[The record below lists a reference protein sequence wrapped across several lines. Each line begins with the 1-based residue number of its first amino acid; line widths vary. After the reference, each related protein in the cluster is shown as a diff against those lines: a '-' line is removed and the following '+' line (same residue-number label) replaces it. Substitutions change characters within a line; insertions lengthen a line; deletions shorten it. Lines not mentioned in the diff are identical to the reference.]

1 MADLT
6 SNILCNISDICYCAG
21 LRCCALGACVEGGNL
36 FAKRGRV
43 AWIVA
48 PATSEVS
55 RCWGCRCDAA
65 TMAQCCSGIMPIYN
79 DWFIPNRSELI
90 CGFDCKSFWN
100 GAKCKYYWSN
110 NSAGCNPPF
119 NQKSWIV
126 SFVYKINPTDGI
138 QGGTICHSYRST
150 VNCVRAFRKVFY

>member
-6 SNILCNISDICYCAG
+6 SNILCNISNICYCG
-21 LRCCALGACVEGGNL
+21 LRCCALGACVEGGNV

-55 RCWGCRCDAA
+55 RCWVCRVNAV
-65 TMAQCCSGIMPIYN
+65 TTAQSEFACG

-100 GAKCKYYWSN
+100 G
-110 NSAGCNPPF
+110 
-119 NQKSWIV
+119 
-126 SFVYKINPTDGI
+126 
-138 QGGTICHSYRST
+138 
-150 VNCVRAFRKVFY
+150 